1 VPVIGGNVSL
11 YNESRGRDIDPTP
24 VVGTLGLVDR
34 LERRPPGIGLE
45 QGSEIVVVGAVGRL
59 APPSSLGGSRWAVE
73 THGHRGG
80 RLPELDLALHLR
92 LLRLVEEL
100 VWSGLV
106 DGVHDVSDG
115 GVGVALAEMAV
126 TSGVGF
132 QVEGVPDHAALFGEE
147 PSRVVFSVPDSG
159 RSELQRRAEAAGLGF
174 SPLGRAGGDRLVVA
188 GLVDV
193 ALAAAEAAWRGAL
206 PAALGVR

>member
-1 VPVIGGNVSL
+1 
-11 YNESRGRDIDPTP
+11 
-24 VVGTLGLVDR
+24 
-34 LERRPPGIGLE
+34 
-45 QGSEIVVVGAVGRL
+45 A
-59 APPSSLGGSRWAVE
+59 GSRWAVDI
-73 THGHRGG
+73 HGHRGG
-80 RLPELDLALHLR
+80 RLPDLDLALHLR
-92 LLRLVEEL
+92 LVRLVEEL

-126 TSGVGF
+126 ASGVGF
-132 QVEGVPDHAALFGEE
+132 RVDGIGDHAALFAEE

-159 RSELQRRAEAAGLGF
+159 RSELERRAEAAGLGF
-174 SPLGRAGGDRLVVA
+174 VPLGRAGGDRLVVA